1 MTLKHGRIVFLSSVA
16 LFVLVSAARGQSVDR
31 EAAIKQIESMR
42 AQIKLM
48 EPTILAP
55 GTTDLS
61 KYADFL
67 SQPGTGLCR
76 LLPRETYDGLLAI
89 RGGGAYYSFT
99 KRSNSYDSTPQI
111 SWQQGSL
118 LTGFY
123 GANYGYIASLG
134 DIALEGLGPDHEAA
148 QFLASTK
155 TPTAEPAAREAYRKL
170 AGGIEGAGYVYKNC
184 LPALVDSTYV
194 LRAIS
199 YGEADVL
206 VAFRVIR
213 KDSDGSVVLAWKI
226 LKTFQIPQ
234 LLRPQPAE
242 SQ

>member
-1 MTLKHGRIVFLSSVA
+1 MVYLLAG
-16 LFVLVSAARGQSVDR
+16 AARGQSADR
-31 EAAIKQIESMR
+31 EEAIKQIESMR

-48 EPTILAP
+48 EPTILAA
-55 GTTDLS
+55 GAADTS

-67 SQPGTGLCR
+67 RQPGTGLCR

-99 KRSNSYDSTPQI
+99 KRSNGYDSTPQI
-111 SWQQGSL
+111 TLQQGILS
-118 LTGFY
+118 TGFA
-123 GANYGYIASLG
+123 GANYGYLASLG
-134 DIALEGLGPDHEAA
+134 DIRIEDVGADHEAV
-148 QFLASTK
+148 QFLASLT
-155 TPTAEPAAREAYRKL
+155 TPTAEPAARDVYRKI
-170 AGGIEGAGYVYKNC
+170 AMGIEGSGYVYKSH

-213 KDSDGSVVLAWKI
+213 KDSDGSLVLAWKI

-234 LLRPQPAE
+234 LLRQPATE